1 MTTKPKDLGR
11 ISEREFVVM
20 ISVIMALTALAI
32 DRYKARRLKARRA
45 ASILGALA
53 GELRRNHRT
62 LLESQG
68 AFNQSPWGRSFYV
81 DTAEWETALAS
92 GDLADIIGLEPT
104 EVLEVHWVPLA
115 EAVEWTRQGKI
126 TDAKTVI
133 GLLRTF
139 DLTAQGTP

>member
-1 MTTKPKDLGR
+1 MLTEIIHLFLA
-11 ISEREFVVM
+11 RELVE
-20 ISVIMALTALAI
+20 T
-32 DRYKARRLKARRA
+32 
-45 ASILGALA
+45 
-53 GELRRNHRT
+53 
-62 LLESQG
+62 ES
-68 AFNQSPWGRSFYV
+68 R
-81 DTAEWETALAS
+81 
-92 GDLADIIGLEPT
+92 LEPT